1 VFPTKVTESGIRL
14 RVLLATAVPALAG
27 LALLTAGVPLPAA
40 AVAVLLA
47 AAIGTWWLGRS
58 RDRRSA
64 LMVAPAASD
73 AHDERHSTEVE
84 RDLLATLVAGL
95 VDAILIIDPA
105 ERVRLANPAAE
116 RMLAAGP
123 LLGRRVIEVVRD
135 HEVLDAIVRARGG
148 GGVVIVQVERAQP
161 QRLLQVVAR
170 RLDGGEL
177 LVTIHDLSAVRRL
190 ETVRADFVAN
200 VSHELRTPLATLKA
214 IAETLQGGA
223 IDDRTAARDFVSR
236 MQEEIDGLA
245 QLVQELLSLARVESG
260 ADRLALAEID
270 PGQLLREAARRMSA
284 LAERAGV
291 ALHVEAGGEL
301 PRVRADAERI
311 GQVLA
316 NLVHNAVKFTPA
328 GGRVELTAVERG
340 DQVELAVHDT
350 GSGID
355 PEELDRVFER
365 FYKSD
370 RSRAS
375 GGTGLGL
382 AIAKHV
388 VQAHGGE
395 IRASSDGRGRGA
407 RFSFTLPAV
416 PPDAREAPGGA
427 SPA

>member
-1 VFPTKVTESGIRL
+1 MRL
-14 RVLLATAVPALAG
+14 RALLATAMPALAG

-47 AAIGTWWLGRS
+47 AAIAAWSFGRS
-58 RDRRSA
+58 RDRRPA
-64 LMVAPAASD
+64 LMVAPAATG
-73 AHDERHSTEVE
+73 AHDPRHSTEVE

-95 VDAILIIDPA
+95 ADAVLIIDPA

-123 LLGRRVIEVVRD
+123 LPGRRVVEVVRD
-135 HEVLDAIVRARGG
+135 HEVLDAIVRARSAGG
-148 GGVVIVQVERAQP
+148 AVIVQVERAQP
-161 QRLLQVVAR
+161 QRLLQVAAR
-170 RLDGGEL
+170 RLEGGEL

-223 IDDRTAARDFVSR
+223 IDDRAAARDFISR

-291 ALHVEAGGEL
+291 ALHVEVGDDL

-316 NLVHNAVKFTPA
+316 SLIHNAVTFTPA
-328 GGRVELTAVERG
+328 GGKVRLSAVARG
-340 DQVELAVHDT
+340 KHLELAVHDT
-350 GSGID
+350 GGGIEPD
-355 PEELDRVFER
+355 ELDRVFER

-395 IRASSDGRGRGA
+395 IRAASGGRGRGA
-407 RFSFTLPAV
+407 TFTFTLPAV
-416 PPDAREAPGGA
+416 IPPEGDAPRRA
-427 SPA
+427 

>member
-1 VFPTKVTESGIRL
+1 MNVGGIRL
-14 RVLLATAVPALAG
+14 RILQATAVPALAG
-27 LALLTAGVPLPAA
+27 AVCVAAGVPGGVTL
-40 AVAVLLA
+40 VVVLLA
-47 AAIGTWWLGRS
+47 ATLAAWWLGRS
-58 RDRRSA
+58 RDRGPS
-64 LMVAPAASD
+64 LMVAPAAATN
-73 AHDERHSTEVE
+73 AHDERHSAEVE
-84 RDLLATLVAGL
+84 RDRLATLVAGL

-135 HEVLDAIVRARGG
+135 HEVLDAIVRARRGG
-148 GGVVIVQVERAQP
+148 EVVVQVERAQP
-161 QRLLQVVAR
+161 QRLLQVIAR
-170 RLDGGEL
+170 RLEGGEL

-200 VSHELRTPLATLKA
+200 VSHELRTPIATLKA

-223 IDDRTAARDFVSR
+223 IDDHTAARDFVSR

-245 QLVQELLSLARVESG
+245 QLVEELLSLARVESG
-260 ADRLALAEID
+260 ADRLALAEVA
-270 PGQLLREAARRMSA
+270 PGRLLREAARRMSA

-291 ALHVEAGGEL
+291 ALSVEVGDGL
-301 PRVRADAERI
+301 TPVHADAERTA
-311 GQVLA
+311 QVLA

-328 GGRVELTAVERG
+328 GGRVELTAVALGEFI
-340 DQVELAVHDT
+340 EFAVRDT
-350 GSGID
+350 GSGMD
-355 PEELDRVFER
+355 REELDRVFER
-365 FYKSD
+365 FYKGD

-382 AIAKHV
+382 AIAKHI

-407 RFSFTLPAV
+407 TFTFTLPAV
-416 PPDAREAPGGA
+416 APRAGDVPEGA
-427 SPA
+427 APA

>member
-1 VFPTKVTESGIRL
+1 MFPTKVTEGGVRL

-27 LALLTAGVPLPAA
+27 LTLLAAGVPLAA
-40 AVAVLLA
+40 AVVGVCLA
-47 AAIGTWWLGRS
+47 AWLGAWWLGRS
-58 RDRRSA
+58 QLWRSTRMVERAAATGAREEPSAAESERDR
-64 LMVAPAASD
+64 
-73 AHDERHSTEVE
+73 
-84 RDLLATLVAGL
+84 LATLVAGL
-95 VDAILIIDPA
+95 VDAILIIDPG

-123 LLGRRVIEVVRD
+123 LIGRRVIEVVRD

-148 GGVVIVQVERAQP
+148 SEVIVQVERAEP
-161 QRLLQVVAR
+161 QRLLRVVAR
-170 RLDGGEL
+170 RLEGGDL

-190 ETVRADFVAN
+190 ETMRADFVAN
-200 VSHELRTPLATLKA
+200 VSHELRTPIATLKA

-223 IDDRTAARDFVSR
+223 IDDRAAARDFVSR

-260 ADRLALAEID
+260 ADRLGLAEID
-270 PGQLLREAARRMSA
+270 PGQLLRDAARRMSA
-284 LAERAGV
+284 LAERADV
-291 ALHVEAGGEL
+291 ALEFEAAVDL
-301 PRVRADAERI
+301 PCVLADSERI

-328 GGRVELTAVERG
+328 GGRVSLSATAAG
-340 DQVELAVHDT
+340 TQVELAVRDT

-355 PEELDRVFER
+355 RADLDRIFER

-382 AIAKHV
+382 AISKHIV
-388 VQAHGGE
+388 LAHGGE
-395 IRASSDGRGRGA
+395 IRASSDGPGRGA
-407 RFSFTLPAV
+407 TFTFTLTAV
-416 PPDAREAPGGA
+416 PPRARET
-427 SPA
+427 S

>member
-1 VFPTKVTESGIRL
+1 MTESGIRL
-14 RVLLATAVPALAG
+14 RALLATAVPACAG

-47 AAIGTWWLGRS
+47 AAIGAWWLGRS
-58 RDRRSA
+58 RHRRSA
-64 LMVAPAASD
+64 LMVATD
-73 AHDERHSTEVE
+73 AHDQRHSTEME

-95 VDAILIIDPA
+95 VDAILIIDRDD
-105 ERVRLANPAAE
+105 RVRLANPAAE

-161 QRLLQVVAR
+161 QRLQQVVAR
-170 RLDGGEL
+170 RLEGGEL

-200 VSHELRTPLATLKA
+200 VSHELRTPIATLKA
-214 IAETLQGGA
+214 IADTLQGGA

-291 ALHVEAGGEL
+291 ALHVEAGDDL
-301 PRVRADAERI
+301 PRVQADAERI

-316 NLVHNAVKFTPA
+316 NLIHNAVKFTPA
-328 GGRVELTAVERG
+328 EGRVELTAVVRG
-340 DQVELAVHDT
+340 DHIELAVHDT

-382 AIAKHV
+382 AVAKHV

-395 IRASSDGRGRGA
+395 IRAASDGRGRGA
-407 RFSFTLPAV
+407 TFSFTLPAV
-416 PPDAREAPGGA
+416 IPPEGEVSRAAQA
-427 SPA
+427 